1 VVSFVSSA
9 KVITCVAL
17 LVSIAGVVS
26 PGVVSPGVVSPV
38 VCSAVV
44 INPVVVTSSGVV
56 VSEDS
61 IIYGS

>member
-17 LVSIAGVVS
+17 LVSIA
-26 PGVVSPGVVSPV
+26 GVVSPGVVSPV